1 MEIPW
6 GAAGTQLGGH
16 GLTRGQIPICA
27 RVADHQTVVSIAS
40 LVLSKHHPAHP
51 VFNSPVVAGELHSI
65 SRENVP
71 SFKDYMKE
79 KYCSLCY
86 FLFGIDFERGF
97 HNIAHLVQTS
107 IYS

>member
-6 GAAGTQLGGH
+6 GAAGTQLGGR

-27 RVADHQTVVSIAS
+27 RVADHQAEVPIAS

-71 SFKDYMKE
+71 SFKNYMKE

-97 HNIAHLVQTS
+97 HNIAQLVQNS